1 MTSET
6 EFWFNTKTRE
16 VEEGKRSSWEN
27 LMGPYGSRAEA
38 EQALAKAAQRTKD
51 WDEDDKEWREGS

>member
-27 LMGPYGSRAEA
+27 LMGPYATRAEA
-38 EQALAKAAQRTKD
+38 EKALEQAAKRTDD
-51 WDEDDKEWREGS
+51 WDAQDDRWR

>member
-27 LMGPYGSRAEA
+27 LMGPYPTRAEA
-38 EQALAKAAQRTKD
+38 EQALEKAAQRTQD

>member
-16 VEEGKRSSWEN
+16 VEEGKRRLVGE
-27 LMGPYGSRAEA
+27 PHGSVPDESRGREGAGA
-38 EQALAKAAQRTKD
+38 GGQAHRRLGCAGRPLALAC
-51 WDEDDKEWREGS
+51 